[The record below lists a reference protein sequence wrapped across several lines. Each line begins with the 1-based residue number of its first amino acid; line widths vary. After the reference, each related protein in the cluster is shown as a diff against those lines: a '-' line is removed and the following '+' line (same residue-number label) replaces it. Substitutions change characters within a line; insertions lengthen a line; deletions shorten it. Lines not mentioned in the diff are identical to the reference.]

1 MKRSLPSKHIPKL
14 LLDENIGFRVY
25 GILLDKGYDVKTI
38 LKEKR
43 GAPDEEI
50 IKIAAE
56 QNRIII
62 TLDKDFG
69 YLAQA
74 YKPPGIV
81 LLRLRNPI
89 VENRVKAI
97 IRAIKLG
104 GQLYGYITVVED
116 YRIRKR
122 PI

>member
-1 MKRSLPSKHIPKL
+1 M
-14 LLDENIGFRVY
+14 
-25 GILLDKGYDVKTI
+25 
-38 LKEKR
+38 
-43 GAPDEEI
+43 
-50 IKIAAE
+50 
-56 QNRIII
+56 
-62 TLDKDFG
+62 DKDFG

-74 YKPPGIV
+74 HKPPGVV

-97 IRAIKLG
+97 IRAVKLG
-104 GQLYGYITVVED
+104 GQLYGYMTVVED

>member
-1 MKRSLPSKHIPKL
+1 MPSKHTPKL
-14 LLDENIGFRVY
+14 ILDENIGFRVY
-25 GILLDKGYDVKTI
+25 SILLDKGYDVKTI
-38 LKEKR
+38 LTEKR

-50 IKIAAE
+50 IKVAAE
-56 QNRIII
+56 QNRVII

-74 YKPPGIV
+74 YKLLGVV